1 MLGWREQ
8 VTARRGGMRSRM
20 VKVGIGKAVQWRAG
34 PARAGQARN
43 AGANL
48 AHRIRQRDQIVL
60 IGIGG

>member
-8 VTARRGGMRSRM
+8 VTAWRGGMRARM
-20 VKVGIGKAVQWRAG
+20 VKVGIGKAVQWRAC
-34 PARAGQARN
+34 PARAGQAPN

-48 AHRIRQRDQIVL
+48 AHCIRQRDQIVL